1 MVAGS
6 ILLLV
11 NNLRVVVVDI
21 NVRKQKR
28 KEGKV
33 CVRELPKHRLRR

>member
-33 CVRELPKHRLRR
+33 KLMT